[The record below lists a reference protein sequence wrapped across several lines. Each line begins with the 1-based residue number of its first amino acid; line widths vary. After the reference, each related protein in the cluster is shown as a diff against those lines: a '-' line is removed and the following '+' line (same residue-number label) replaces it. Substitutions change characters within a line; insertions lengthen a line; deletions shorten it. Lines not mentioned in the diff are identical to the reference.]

1 MQLSNSVGI
10 PRAVDI
16 LKRAIDAR
24 RMSHALLLLGPEG
37 NGKLALAASLAAYL
51 NCKQKVNGDACG
63 VCSNCSK
70 SFKLIHPDIHFILP
84 VASNPDIPEDQSPSA
99 IHMPVF
105 RKAFLENPYIE
116 LEDWTKQL
124 QSENKQLNIAVR
136 ETRALK
142 RQMYLHAFEAEYKV
156 AIIWHAE
163 KMNIQS
169 ANALLKLL
177 EEPPERTILILTA
190 TDTSTLLP
198 TITSRCQSVLV
209 NRIAPEDIQKFL
221 VQKYQVEEDRALQIA
236 LLSDGSIRKA
246 ITLIEPDTQL
256 VSEKF
261 PHWLRLCYE
270 GNIEDLIKLSEAFAR
285 ENREFQK
292 FFFETA
298 LQRVRDTIKARYFNE
313 NQLLFPAADKAF
325 LKKLNT
331 SLTEYK
337 LEQIAGFLNNTLQYT
352 VRNANTQIQFVA
364 LSLRIHKVF
373 KEKQKHNLLY
383 KVNS

>member
-1 MQLSNSVGI
+1 MRLSENIGI

-16 LKRAIDAR
+16 LKRAIEAG

-37 NGKLALAASLAAYL
+37 NGKLAFAASLAAHL
-51 NCKQKVNGDACG
+51 NCKQKVNGEACG
-63 VCSNCSK
+63 TCSNCSK

-84 VASNPDIPEDQSPSA
+84 TIKDKEISDEISQSA
-99 IHMPVF
+99 ATMPVF

-116 LEDWTKQL
+116 LEDWSGLL
-124 QSENKQLNIAVR
+124 QSENKQLMIHVNESRLI
-136 ETRALK
+136 K
-142 RQMYLHAFEAEYKV
+142 RQMSLHAFEGEYKI

-163 KMNIQS
+163 KMNTNS

-177 EEPPERTILILTA
+177 EEPPERTIIILTA
-190 TDTSTLLP
+190 TDTTTLLP
-198 TITSRCQSVLV
+198 TITSRCQTLLI
-209 NRIAPEDIQKFL
+209 NRIAPEDIQQFL
-221 VQKYQVEEDRALQIA
+221 VKKYQVEEDRALQIA

-270 GNIEDLIKLSEAFAR
+270 GNIEELIKLSEAFAR

-313 NQLLFPAADKAF
+313 NQLLFPEADKAF

-337 LEQIAGFLNNTLQYT
+337 LEQISGFLNDALHFT

-364 LSLRIHKVF
+364 LSLRIHKMF

-383 KVNS
+383 KANS